1 MKPIHSSQTVSIP
14 ENVTVALKGR
24 QVTVTGPR
32 GTLVENFAHVSVEI
46 TRIGKNKMKVAVWHG
61 ARKHL
66 ACIRTVCSSILN
78 MIKGVTLGFQY
89 KMRSAYSHFPI
100 NVSITDASKAIEI
113 RNYLGEKLVRRIVM
127 PEGVFIDTT
136 EQKDEIVLRGNCI
149 KAVSQ
154 TAALI
159 QQSTCCKD
167 KDIRKFLDGIYVSE
181 CSTVVKVDN

>member
-1 MKPIHSSQTVSIP
+1 MKPINTSQTLSIP

-32 GTLVENFAHVSVEI
+32 GTLVEDYHHIAVEI
-46 TRIGKNKMKVAVWHG
+46 TRTGKNKLKVSVWHG
-61 ARKHL
+61 ARKHI
-66 ACIRTVCSSILN
+66 ACIRTVCTSILN
-78 MIKGVTLGFQY
+78 MIKGVTLGFQF

-100 NVSITDASKAIEI
+100 NVSITDGSKAIEI
-113 RNYLGEKLVRRIVM
+113 RNYLGEKLVRKISM
-127 PEGVFIDTT
+127 PTGVTIDVTD
-136 EQKDEIVLRGNCI
+136 QKDEIVLRGNCL

-159 QQSTCCKD
+159 AQSTCVKD

-181 CSTVVKVDN
+181 RATVVKVSN

>member
-1 MKPIHSSQTVSIP
+1 MKPINTSQTLSIP

-32 GTLVENFAHVSVEI
+32 GTLVEDYAHVAVEI
-46 TRIGKNKMKVAVWHG
+46 TRVSKNKLKVAVWHG
-61 ARKHL
+61 VRKHI
-66 ACIRTVCSSILN
+66 ACIRTVCTNILN

-100 NVSITDASKAIEI
+100 NVSITDGSKGIEI
-113 RNYLGEKLVRRIVM
+113 RNYLGEKLVRKINM
-127 PEGVFIDTT
+127 PTGVTIDTT

-159 QQSTCCKD
+159 AQSTCCKD

-181 CSTVVKVDN
+181 RSTVVKVSN